1 MGMTISRLLDN
12 IGPENMRNE
21 RETRIIIVG
30 LEGAGKTTILQQLKS
45 DGITTDFPIPG
56 FGVKKIEHKNITLT
70 AWNMDVR
77 NEIRSLGRNYFHNTE
92 GIIFVVD
99 SSDPRIYQARAEL
112 EFLLQQDE
120 LKKALLLV
128 VANKQDLADAMS
140 STEIYETLDLQN
152 VRQNNWYIQSA
163 SATSG
168 DGLPEGLEW
177 LTINIKRARQA

>member
-12 IGPENMRNE
+12 MGNE
-21 RETRIIIVG
+21 KETRIIIVG

-45 DGITTDFPIPG
+45 DAITTTFPIPG
-56 FGVKKIEHKNITLT
+56 FSVKKIEHKNITFT

-77 NEIRSLGRNYFHNTE
+77 KEIRSLGRNYFHNTE

-99 SSDPRIYQARAEL
+99 SNDPRIYEARVEL
-112 EFLLQQDE
+112 EFLLQEDE

-128 VANKQDLADAMS
+128 VANKQDVADAMS
-140 STEIYETLDLQN
+140 TVEIYNSFDLQN
-152 VRQNNWYIQSA
+152 VRQNKWYIQSA
-163 SATSG
+163 CATSG

-177 LTINIKRARQA
+177 LSNNIKRAR